1 MKLETLDF
9 RLWREGLNLI
19 PQVKPLLGREE
30 EEAVLEVLRSGMLAA
45 GRQVREFE
53 EKFCVFNNS
62 PFAIATS
69 SGTTALHVMLQ
80 AVGIGPGDKVFVT
93 PYSFIAS
100 ANAILYTGA
109 VPVFVDIDAKTFNLS
124 HQELEQAVKKH
135 PDAKAVLVVH
145 IFGLPADMLEI
156 AELSRKHNLI
166 LLEDCAQAAGAAYRG
181 VKVGNFGKAA
191 AFSFYPTKNITSGEG
206 GMVVTGDAAVAEK
219 ARMLLNQGQRSRYD
233 HEVVGYNYRLSN
245 IHAAI
250 GLTQLGK
257 LDEFN
262 RVRAEYA
269 LYYQRQIN
277 NPEVIKPV
285 LPADRTHVFNQYTLR
300 VKDRE
305 KFTRYLTAREIG
317 FGVYYPRIIPAQKPY
332 RDNHA
337 GAWPAAEKLADSCV
351 SIPVHPS
358 LEWDEVKFVADAIN
372 NYI

>member
-1 MKLETLDF
+1 M
-9 RLWREGLNLI
+9 I

-53 EKFCVFNNS
+53 ENFCAYNNS
-62 PFAIATS
+62 RFAVASS
-69 SGTTALHVMLQ
+69 SGTTALHVMME
-80 AVGIGPGDKVFVT
+80 AVGIGHGDKVFVT

-109 VPVFVDIDAKTFNLS
+109 VPVFVDIDPATFNMS
-124 HQELEQAVKKH
+124 YHELENAVKKH
-135 PDAKAVLVVH
+135 SDAKAILVVH

-156 AELSRKHNLI
+156 TELAGKHNLV
-166 LLEDCAQAAGAAYRG
+166 LLEDCAQATGASYRG

-206 GMVVTGDAAVAEK
+206 GMVVTGDPVVEEK
-219 ARMLLNQGQRSRYD
+219 ARMLVNQGQRRRYD

-250 GLTQLGK
+250 GLAQLSR

-262 RVRAEYA
+262 RIRVENAM
-269 LYYQRQIN
+269 YYQRRIN
-277 NPEVIKPV
+277 NPKIIKPG
-285 LPADRTHVFNQYTLR
+285 LPADRTHVFNQYTIR

-305 KFTRYLTAREIG
+305 KFTRYLTAKDIG
-317 FGVYYPRIIPAQKPY
+317 FGVYYPQIIPGQKPY
-332 RDNHA
+332 RDNYA
-337 GAWPAAEKLADSCV
+337 GVWPAAEKLAGSCV

-358 LEWDEVKFVADAIN
+358 LKRDEVMFIADAIN
-372 NYI
+372 NYG